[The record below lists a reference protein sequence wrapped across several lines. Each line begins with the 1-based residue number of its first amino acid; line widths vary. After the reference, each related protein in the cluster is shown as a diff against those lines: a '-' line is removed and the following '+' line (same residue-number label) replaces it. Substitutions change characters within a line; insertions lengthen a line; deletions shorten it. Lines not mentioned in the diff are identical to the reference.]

1 MNDLRSSYRQKEH
14 MNAALTVC
22 KRPSEVSGQLNLKKG
37 GGGEI
42 IEVNVSFLGLSTV

>member
-1 MNDLRSSYRQKEH
+1 

-22 KRPSEVSGQLNLKKG
+22 KRPSKVSGQWNLKKTG
-37 GGGEI
+37 RGKF